1 MVGIVTDQKL
11 RKLKPF
17 VAMIFLQ
24 FGTAGN
30 ALIAKAAL
38 NQGMSHYSFVA
49 YRYAVAAILF
59 SPFAY
64 VFERKVRPGMTVSIF
79 IKIVLLSLLEPVI
92 DQNLYY
98 LGMKYT
104 TATFAAAM
112 CNVLP
117 AITFLL
123 AWIFKFEKVSIRKL
137 HSQAKILGTIVTVG
151 GAMILTV
158 VKGPAIEMFWAKGGT
173 GHNAAS
179 SSGHSELV
187 KGALLIIVGL
197 FCWSF
202 FVILQAH
209 TLKSFPAEL
218 SLTSLICLMGSL
230 EGAAVALVAE
240 RGNTAIWAI
249 GFDIKLLAAVYSGI
263 LNSGVAYYVQAV
275 VIKDRGPVF
284 STSFNPLSLIIIT
297 ILGSVMLGEQLHVG
311 GVIGAVV
318 IVSGLYLVIWGKRKD
333 LMSRSGDDQ
342 LPIEAQKTSN
352 ETAVAEMASH
362 QGNVTQSDEAV

>member
-1 MVGIVTDQKL
+1 MAGERL

-17 VAMIFLQ
+17 AAMIFLQ

-38 NQGMSHYSFVA
+38 NQGMNHYSFVV
-49 YRYAVAAILF
+49 YRYAVAAIVF

-64 VFERKVRPGMTVSIF
+64 LFERKVRPSMTLSMF
-79 IKIVLLSLLEPVI
+79 SKIVLLSLLEPVI

-117 AITFLL
+117 AITFLF

-151 GAMILTV
+151 GAMILTLI
-158 VKGPAIEMFWAKGGT
+158 KGPVIEMFWTKGET
-173 GHNAAS
+173 GHNAAAS
-179 SSGHSELV
+179 SEHSELV
-187 KGALLIIVGL
+187 KGALLIVIGL
-197 FCWSF
+197 FCWSS

-209 TLKSFPAEL
+209 TLKSFPAGL

-249 GFDIKLLAAVYSGI
+249 RFDIKLLAAIYGGI
-263 LNSGVAYYVQAV
+263 VNSGVAYYVQSI

-284 STSFNPLSLIIIT
+284 STSFSPLGLIIIT
-297 ILGSVMLGEQLHVG
+297 IFGSVMLGEQLHLG
-311 GVIGAVV
+311 GAIGAIV

-333 LMSRSGDDQ
+333 LMSTSCDHQ
-342 LPIEAQKTSN
+342 LPVDAQKPCS
-352 ETAVAEMASH
+352 ETKVAEMTE
-362 QGNVTQSDEAV
+362 GNVTQSDEAV

>member
-1 MVGIVTDQKL
+1 MDKANETL
-11 RKLKPF
+11 HKLKPF
-17 VAMIFLQ
+17 LAMIFLQ

-30 ALIAKAAL
+30 ALIAKSAL
-38 NQGMSHYSFVA
+38 NQGMSHYSFVV
-49 YRYAVAAILF
+49 YRYAVAAIIF

-64 VFERKVRPGMTVSIF
+64 VLERKVRPQMTLSLF
-79 IKIVLLSLLEPVI
+79 AKIVLLSLLEPVI

-104 TATFAAAM
+104 TATFASAM

-117 AITFLL
+117 AITFLF
-123 AWIFKFEKVSIRKL
+123 AWSFKFEKVNIRKL

-151 GAMILTV
+151 GAMILTMI
-158 VKGPAIEMFWAKGGT
+158 KGPVIEMFWTKRDM
-173 GHNAAS
+173 GHQAAA

-187 KGALLIIVGL
+187 KGALLITIGL
-197 FCWSF
+197 FCWAS

-249 GFDIKLLAAVYSGI
+249 SFDIKLLAAVYGGIVNSGI
-263 LNSGVAYYVQAV
+263 AYYVSGI
-275 VIKDRGPVF
+275 VIRERGPVF
-284 STSFNPLSLIIIT
+284 STSFSPLSLIIVT
-297 ILGSVMLGEQLHVG
+297 ILSSVILGEQLHLG
-311 GVIGAVV
+311 GVIGAIV
-318 IVSGLYLVIWGKRKD
+318 IISGLYLVIWGKSRD
-333 LMSRSGDDQ
+333 SMSKSNEVQ

-352 ETAVAEMASH
+352 ETKDAEMVRSDERK
-362 QGNVTQSDEAV
+362 VTQRDEAV

>member
-187 KGALLIIVGL
+187 KGALLII
-197 FCWSF
+197 
-202 FVILQAH
+202 AH

>member
-1 MVGIVTDQKL
+1 MSKATETL
-11 RKLKPF
+11 RRLKPF
-17 VAMIFLQ
+17 LAMIFLQ

-38 NQGMSHYSFVA
+38 NQGMSHYTFVV
-49 YRYAVAAILF
+49 YRYAVAAVVF

-64 VFERKVRPGMTVSIF
+64 VLERKVRPQMTVSLF
-79 IKIVLLSLLEPVI
+79 GKIVLLSLLEPVI

-123 AWIFKFEKVSIRKL
+123 AWIFKFEKVIIRKL

-151 GAMILTV
+151 GAMMLTL
-158 VKGPAIEMFWAKGGT
+158 VKGPVIGFFWMKGEI
-173 GHNAAS
+173 GHQAAA

-197 FCWSF
+197 FCWSS

-230 EGAAVALVAE
+230 EGAAVTLVAE
-240 RGNTAIWAI
+240 RGITSVWALR
-249 GFDIKLLAAVYSGI
+249 FDIKLLAAVYSGI
-263 LNSGVAYYVQAV
+263 VNSGIAYYVQAV

-284 STSFNPLSLIIIT
+284 STSFSPLGLIIIT
-297 ILGSVMLGEQLHVG
+297 ILGSVILGEQLHLG
-311 GVIGAVV
+311 GVIGTFV
-318 IVSGLYLVIWGKRKD
+318 IIGGLYLVIWGKRKD
-333 LMSRSGDDQ
+333 LMSRSSDDQ
-342 LPIEAQKTSN
+342 LPINAQKTSN
-352 ETAVAEMASH
+352 EAGMTGLEGKV
-362 QGNVTQSDEAV
+362 VPRVDEAV